1 MRTEHRSQKPQY
13 QVLSLAEN
21 LSSRHLLSK
30 FLSLQRI
37 ESLYARVRCGGGENW
52 FDRLLAEMQIRY
64 GVTERDLERVPRS
77 GAALCVSNHP
87 FGMLDGAVLC
97 ALLSRVRSDFKIMT
111 NFLLAGIPEVEEHC
125 IFVNPMGGREA
136 LRKNPAALQQAL
148 QWLREGHMLAVFP
161 AGEVSRLQLT
171 QRRVTDPAW
180 DPMIGRLARLTSAE
194 VVPVFFPGRNSV
206 TFQALGVVHPQL
218 RTAWLAGEFL
228 NQAGRS
234 IEVRVGNPISAEV
247 VARISNEEET
257 IDHLRRR
264 VYLLSNRGTS
274 DRRFP
279 FQALT
284 AKPFTAK
291 RQATIADAI
300 QAEVLA
306 SELGTLS
313 SEQCLSET
321 RDFSVHV
328 ARARQIPNVLLEVGR
343 LREITFRAVG
353 EGTGESRDLD
363 SFDDHY
369 LHLFLWDKAR
379 RCIAGAYR
387 MGICPELLRSRGAKS
402 LYTSTL
408 FKYDPEFFERLGP
421 AVELGRS
428 FVLPA
433 YQRQF
438 APLLLLWKGI
448 AGYLAKH
455 PETPILFGAVSIS
468 KEYSAA
474 SRALIVRY
482 FDSRRQHQMA
492 GMVRPR
498 RPFRSSWL
506 RSWDCAGICQSL
518 INLEDLASS
527 VSDLEID
534 SKGLPILLRQYAK
547 LGGEFLAFNVDRQ
560 FSDVLDG
567 LVVVDLRRTNPSV
580 LERYM
585 GRAGLMDFRRYHELL
600 SYPDPAVISSS
611 GVSPTAT
618 YIT

>member
-1 MRTEHRSQKPQY
+1 MRTEHRSQRPSNHTFSF
-13 QVLSLAEN
+13 VET
-21 LSSRHLLSK
+21 LSSRHLVAK
-30 FLSLQRI
+30 FLPLQRI
-37 ESLYARVRCGGGENW
+37 EALYARVRCGAGENW

-64 GVTERDLERVPRS
+64 QVAERDLERMPRR
-77 GAALCVSNHP
+77 GPALCVSNHP
-87 FGMLDGAVLC
+87 FGMLDGAVLG
-97 ALLSRVRSDFKIMT
+97 ALLSGIRPDFKIMT
-111 NFLLAGIPEVEEHC
+111 NFLLAGIPELEEHC
-125 IFVNPMGGREA
+125 IFVDPMNGREA
-136 LRKNPAALQQAL
+136 IHKNRAALKHAL
-148 QWLREGHMLAVFP
+148 QWLRDGHLLAVFP
-161 AGEVSRLQLT
+161 AGEVSHLQLT
-171 QRRVTDPAW
+171 QRRITDPAW
-180 DPMIGRLARLTSAE
+180 NPMIAHLARLTSAE

-228 NQAGRS
+228 NQTGRS
-234 IEVRVGNPISAEV
+234 LAVRIGNPISAEV
-247 VARISNEEET
+247 VSRMPHDEET
-257 IDHLRRR
+257 IDYLRRR
-264 VYLLSNRGTS
+264 VYLLAKRGTS
-274 DRRFP
+274 DRHFP
-279 FQALT
+279 FQSLT
-284 AKPFTAK
+284 PKPFSAK
-291 RQATIADAI
+291 RQAAIADEI
-300 QAEVLA
+300 QSEVLA
-306 SELGTLS
+306 SELSNLS

-328 ARARQIPNVLLEVGR
+328 ARARQIPNLLLELGR
-343 LREITFRAVG
+343 LREITFRAAG

-363 SFDDHY
+363 SFDDDY
-369 LHLFLWDKAR
+369 LHLFLWDKASR
-379 RCIAGAYR
+379 RLAGAYR
-387 MGICPELLRSRGAKS
+387 MGICPEILRSHGPKG

-408 FKYDPEFFERLGP
+408 FKYDPEFFEQLGP

-448 AGYLAKH
+448 AGYLAMH

-474 SRALIVRY
+474 SRELIVRY

-506 RSWDCAGICQSL
+506 RPWDCAGICQSL

-527 VSDLEID
+527 VSDLEVD

-567 LVVVDLRRTNPSV
+567 LVVVDLRRTEPSA

-585 GRAGLMDFRRYHELL
+585 GKAGLAHFRRYHDLL
-600 SYPDPAVISSS
+600 SYPVAPVMNHRN
-611 GVSPTAT
+611 VSPEAT
-618 YIT
+618 YVT